1 MNTSKHLYYHIVLTA
16 KYRRPLLR
24 DGETLLYRVATVL
37 VARLGRR
44 AELVSIAVGADG
56 GHLHMLVALPPT
68 VAVADF
74 IRDYKSTTSR
84 LLLPGRALWGRGYWV
99 ATVGAKSIKAAAHYV
114 QNQ

>member
-1 MNTSKHLYYHIVLTA
+1 MQTSKHLYYHIVLTA

-24 DGETLLYRVATVL
+24 GGEAVLLRVAVIL
-37 VARLGRR
+37 IARLGRR
-44 AELVSIAVGADG
+44 AELIAVNVGSDG
-56 GHLHMLVALPPT
+56 GHLHLLVALPPT

-99 ATVGAKSIKAAAHYV
+99 TTVGAKSLDEAARYV
-114 QNQ
+114 AGQ